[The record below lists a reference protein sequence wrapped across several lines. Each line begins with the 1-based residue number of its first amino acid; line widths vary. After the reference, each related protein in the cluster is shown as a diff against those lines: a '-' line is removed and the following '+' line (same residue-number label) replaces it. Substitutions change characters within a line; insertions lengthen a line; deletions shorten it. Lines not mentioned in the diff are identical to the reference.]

1 MNEQENEQFQKQ
13 VVEFMDIVNNTFIVM
28 MQTIEHLA
36 ARVMQVEE
44 MVELNNE

>member
-1 MNEQENEQFQKQ
+1 MNEQENDQFQRQ

-36 ARVMQVEE
+36 ARIILVEQKVDVDE
-44 MVELNNE
+44 